1 MNSASGPF
9 SYDCMSKENVPE
21 KTGVISWLYHVGAEG
36 TSAVYLQPKI
46 IQLEEWTALLS

>member
-1 MNSASGPF
+1 MFNG
-9 SYDCMSKENVPE
+9 NIPE

-36 TSAVYLQPKI
+36 ASAVDLQPKI